1 MVENIGCRTSG
12 LAEKWFD
19 LIVEQKDELA
29 KLITLENGKPY
40 AEAQGEVLYSAGYI
54 EWYAE
59 EAKRIYGRTVPA
71 SVTNKRIIVTRQ
83 GVGPVAAITP
93 WNFPAAMITR
103 KAAPA
108 LAAGCTFIIKPAPDT
123 PLTALELVRLGH
135 EAGIPKDVLQCVIG
149 DGQEIGS
156 ILQAIR

>member
-1 MVENIGCRTSG
+1 M
-12 LAEKWFD
+12 
-19 LIVEQKDELA
+19 EQKDELA

-83 GVGPVAAITP
+83 ESDLL
-93 WNFPAAMITR
+93 R
-103 KAAPA
+103 
-108 LAAGCTFIIKPAPDT
+108 
-123 PLTALELVRLGH
+123 RLPR
-135 EAGIPKDVLQCVIG
+135 GIF
-149 DGQEIGS
+149 
-156 ILQAIR
+156 RRR

>member
-54 EWYAE
+54 EWSCGGS
-59 EAKRIYGRTVPA
+59 EAHLRKNGSA
-71 SVTNKRIIVTRQ
+71 SVTNKRIIVTHQ

-93 WNFPAAMITR
+93 WNFPAAIITR

-135 EAGIPKDVLQCVIG
+135 EAGIPKESLNV
-149 DGQEIGS
+149 
-156 ILQAIR
+156 

>member
-1 MVENIGCRTSG
+1 MRRLPRGISG
-12 LAEKWFD
+12 GDDHE
-19 LIVEQKDELA
+19 
-29 KLITLENGKPY
+29 
-40 AEAQGEVLYSAGYI
+40 
-54 EWYAE
+54 
-59 EAKRIYGRTVPA
+59 
-71 SVTNKRIIVTRQ
+71 
-83 GVGPVAAITP
+83 
-93 WNFPAAMITR
+93 